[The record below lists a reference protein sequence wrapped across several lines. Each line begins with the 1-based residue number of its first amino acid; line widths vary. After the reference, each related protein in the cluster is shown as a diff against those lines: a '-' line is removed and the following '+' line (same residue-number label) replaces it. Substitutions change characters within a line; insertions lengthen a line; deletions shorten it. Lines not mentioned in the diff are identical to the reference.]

1 MISLIPRGST
11 RWEVE
16 EDYKVVVL
24 ENTIEI
30 PKGFISDLASIPRVM
45 WVVFPPF
52 GRYTEAS
59 VVHDY
64 LYSTS
69 EMSRKEC
76 DQVFL
81 ALMLQNNV
89 GPFTA
94 KTMYYAVRLFGWMN
108 Y

>member
-24 ENTIEI
+24 NNTIEI
-30 PKGFISDLASIPRVM
+30 PKGFITDLASIPRIM

-52 GRYTEAS
+52 GRYTEAA

-64 LYSTS
+64 LYINS
-69 EMSRKEC
+69 ELSRAKC
-76 DQVFL
+76 DEIFFV
-81 ALMLQNNV
+81 LMLRNNV
-89 GPFTA
+89 SYYKA
-94 KTMYYAVRLFGWMN
+94 KLLYRVVRLFGWIS

>member
-24 ENTIEI
+24 DNIIEI
-30 PKGFISDLASIPRVM
+30 PKGFITDLASIPRVM
-45 WVVFPPF
+45 WLFLPPF

-64 LYSTS
+64 LYTS
-69 EMSRKEC
+69 SDLPRNKC
-76 DQVFL
+76 DEIFFT
-81 ALMLQNNV
+81 LMIRNNV
-89 GPFTA
+89 GYFTA
-94 KTMYYAVRLFGWMN
+94 KMMYYSVRFFGWMH